1 MKDKTTFIVVLSAVI
16 SCIAAFLFT
25 MSELETLG
33 RKECSNG

>member
-16 SCIAAFLFT
+16 YCIVAVWFT
-25 MSELETLG
+25 MGELETLG